1 MKIEGEV
8 MKNSLKYISFIF
20 LFFGLFPLIINA
32 STSYAINDK
41 ASVARSCTIK
51 TEPNEGGEFL
61 VKNSIHYLDPGDIVT
76 LVEDSEPV
84 KSTNQKCSSSYY
96 YVIYSGR
103 KGYVCGDFIDFD
115 SDEEDNEILKELRN
129 EGFPESYLPSL
140 LALKKQYPEWEFKA
154 YKTGLK
160 FSDVVES
167 QSIVGKS
174 YIQVSDPN
182 GADSIYLS
190 LDGLSYNVDTKTFNQ
205 MEAGG
210 WYAANK
216 ATVAYYL
223 DVRNFLNA
231 RDIYMFEK
239 STYNE
244 ENQTLDTVKKIFEN
258 TDLLEYAEEFI
269 KAADNSG
276 NNISPTMLAVRS
288 KQEVVISNGKLSAA
302 ANGSKGYYNFFNLGS
317 LSSCVNPVLCGN
329 DFAAG
334 KGWTTASAA
343 ISGGASYIYDNYVA
357 KEQDTLYF
365 QKYNVTKTNTN
376 SHQYMTN
383 ITAPK
388 SEANYLYKGYS
399 GAETV
404 NKKTYFVIPIFE
416 DMPESIS
423 ALPTEINQDDLDNA
437 NQSNVEVKDE
447 IKLDVASIING
458 SGYRYN
464 NSVVSNIAVGTTA
477 SSFLTSLKAIS
488 KDATVVITSNGK
500 EISGNEILG
509 TGDTIKITSGQ
520 NSETVSVV
528 IYGDTNGDGNINILD
543 LLAVQKQILGTINL
557 SGNYKTA
564 ADTNKDGSIN
574 ILDLLAVQKQILGT
588 SKISQ

>member
-1 MKIEGEV
+1 MKKIYMLV
-8 MKNSLKYISFIF
+8 ITIA
-20 LFFGLFPLIINA
+20 LFFPILVKA

-41 ASVARSCTIK
+41 ASASKSCTIK
-51 TEPNEGGEFL
+51 TEPNEGGSFL
-61 VKNSIHYLDPGDIVT
+61 VLNLIHYLDPGDVVT
-76 LVEDSEPV
+76 LVDGVEPV
-84 KSTNQKCSSSYY
+84 KSTNKKCSSSYY
-96 YVIYSGR
+96 NVTYSGL
-103 KGYVCGDFIDFD
+103 KGYVCGDFIDFKD
-115 SDEEDNEILKELRN
+115 DEKSENDKIVEELKK
-129 EGFPESYLPSL
+129 EGFPDSYLIAL
-140 LALKKQYPEWEFKA
+140 TALKKQYPEWEFKA

-160 FSDVVES
+160 FNDVVEK

-182 GADSIYLS
+182 NKDAIYLS

-239 STYNE
+239 STYNK
-244 ENQTLDTVKKIFEN
+244 ENQTLDTVKKIFEK
-258 TDLLEYAEEFI
+258 TDLLGYAEEFI
-269 KAADNSG
+269 KAANNSG
-276 NNISPTMLAVRS
+276 NNISPTMLATRS
-288 KQEVVISNGKLSAA
+288 KQEVVVSGGKLSAA
-302 ANGSKGYYNFFNLGS
+302 ANGSREYYNFFNLGS

-329 DFAAG
+329 DFASG
-334 KGWTTASAA
+334 KGWATASAA

-357 KEQDTLYF
+357 KEQETLYF

-399 GAETV
+399 GAGTI
-404 NKKTYFVIPIFE
+404 NKKTYFVIPVFE
-416 DMPESIS
+416 EMPEKVST
-423 ALPTEINQDDLDNA
+423 LPTAINKDDLDNA
-437 NQSNVEVKDE
+437 NSSNVEEKEE

-464 NSVVSNIAVGTTA
+464 NSVVSNIAIGTTK
-477 SSFLTSLKAIS
+477 SSFLESLKATS
-488 KDATVVITSNGK
+488 KSVEVTVTSNR
-500 EISGNEILG
+500 EVLG
-509 TGDTIKITSGQ
+509 TGDTIQITNGEKT
-520 NSETVSVV
+520 ETLSVV
-528 IYGDTNGDGNINILD
+528 IYGDTNGDGNVNILDLLSVQKQILGTTNLSGNYKIASDTNRDGNINILD
-543 LLAVQKQILGTINL
+543 LLAVQKQILGT
-557 SGNYKTA
+557 GNIT
-564 ADTNKDGSIN
+564 
-574 ILDLLAVQKQILGT
+574 Q
-588 SKISQ
+588 